1 MVDEFGRPLERSGVK
16 HACAITDREQERVMP
31 AHFIIGIPDVGF
43 VLVDALA
50 EVLDDACAFRDTA
63 GGERTLA
70 LDLRRA
76 DGEGELTGSSEMSH
90 GWV

>member
-1 MVDEFGRPLERSGVK
+1 
-16 HACAITDREQERVMP
+16 MP

-50 EVLDDACAFRDTA
+50 EVFDDTRAFRDAA

-76 DGEGELTGSSEMSH
+76 EGEGELAGSSEMSH
-90 GWV
+90 GRV